1 MPPPFRPHTYTHTPN
16 LAGTIILMI
25 RQEVKKKSIYYV
37 LLVKTVEI
45 LFLMTHNYI

>member
-1 MPPPFRPHTYTHTPN
+1 MPPFPPHTHTHTPN